1 MKKLLLTA
9 AIAVFGIIGTQA
21 QDMKF
26 GVKAGVNISNGAG
39 DVEDADSKIGLHIGG
54 FAEFMF
60 SEKFAFQPELLYS
73 MQGYKYEESATFF
86 GETVSVE
93 EKIKLDYINVPL
105 IFKYYVTEGL
115 AIEAGPQIGFLMSAN
130 YEYEASG
137 GGESESEDEDIKDAY
152 KSIDYGLNVGVSYTL
167 DMGVMFGAR
176 YYYGLADIDDTS
188 DDFDEKNSV
197 IQVSVG
203 YKF

>member
-1 MKKLLLTA
+1 MKKLLL
-9 AIAVFGIIGTQA
+9 IAVIAIFGVIGVQA
-21 QDMKF
+21 QEMQF
-26 GVKAGVNISNGAG
+26 GAKAGVNIANGAG
-39 DVEDADSKIGLHIGG
+39 DVEDADSKIGLHIGA

-73 MQGYKYEESATFF
+73 MQGYKYEESETFN
-86 GETVSVE
+86 GETFTAEDKV
-93 EKIKLDYINVPL
+93 KLDYINIPL

-115 AIEAGPQIGFLMSAN
+115 AIEAGPQVGFLVSAKSD
-130 YEYEASG
+130 YEASG
-137 GGESESEDEDIKDAY
+137 GGQSESAEIDIKDGY
-152 KSIDYGLNVGVSYTL
+152 KSLDYGINGGLSYTL

-197 IQVSVG
+197 IQISVG

>member
-9 AIAVFGIIGTQA
+9 AIAVFGIIGIQA
-21 QDMKF
+21 QDMRF
-26 GVKAGVNISNGAG
+26 GVKAGINIANGAG

-73 MQGYKYEESATFF
+73 MQGYKYEESETVL
-86 GETVSVE
+86 GETFTAE
-93 EKIKLDYINVPL
+93 EKIKLDYINIPL
-105 IFKYYVTEGL
+105 IFKYYATEGL
-115 AIEAGPQIGFLMSAN
+115 AIEAGPQIGFLASAN
-130 YEYEASG
+130 SEFEVSG
-137 GGESESEDEDIKDAY
+137 FGEDESGEEDIKDFY
-152 KSIDYGLNVGVSYTL
+152 KSLDYGLNVGLSYTL

-176 YYYGLADIDDTS
+176 YYYGLANIADS

-197 IQVSVG
+197 IQISVG